1 MVHRQGSRKDLKSHV
16 KSPGSKTSMKTIR
29 QNKTIWWYESLLK
42 YKLLL
47 VVLML
52 GLSYLLGVW
61 LRTLP
66 AFSEQHVLTGDDP
79 YVHLRY
85 AEYLLNSGSLPS
97 NDTLRYYP
105 EGFDPRQE
113 LLLVPWFIAAFSWIT
128 GLQPLDI
135 AIWLPAFF
143 APLIIVPIYFI
154 SKKITGSMSSGVIAA
169 FLAASTPAF
178 ILRSFEGFCDK
189 EAFTTPLMFAA
200 LTLAFISFNTIMRVT
215 SEGYKKTFATSIT
228 LSLLSGVLIGVSALG
243 WAGYFFT
250 YLVLAAYALL
260 MLFFGKDSRD
270 LSLIFIPYLIIM
282 VISGAFVA
290 SLTARYGGLSFL
302 WSITFLVPIGA
313 SLPLIAL
320 RWLKRRF
327 VIPLVITLIVAI
339 VIVEWN
345 YVAGLINWLFGSK
358 GLIRLTVAESRQPTL
373 FDLWNQVGFPIIL
386 AMFALVPRNVKDPT
400 SRNNYLFLLSMFVV
414 SAVLASSEIRLLM
427 FLSLTASIMAGAT
440 LSRIIDYCS
449 SKLLVKRK
457 KRLELNEKALLGLA
471 LSIISTALVVSS
483 TFAIPTYSIENGP
496 ITSHI
501 TIYKSLGMGG
511 YSQWLQA
518 LDWLRGNTTSD
529 AIVIS
534 WWDYGYLI
542 QYYARRMTVVDPGNF
557 YEWRNVVVAK
567 FFMSSDEDEALNILN
582 RSFGLE
588 GKEVYVVVS
597 LEEIPK
603 SHAIAFIAGHPT
615 PPFQLQLIMGAWRW
629 VISDPNAI
637 LTRLVL
643 GIEGLQSDV
652 SGIIPSLKHF
662 EKVYCNTYVAVY

>member
-1 MVHRQGSRKDLKSHV
+1 
-16 KSPGSKTSMKTIR
+16 MKTIR

-243 WAGYFFT
+243 WAGYLFT

-290 SLTARYGGLSFL
+290 FLTARYGGLSFF

-603 SHAIAFIAGHPT
+603 SHAIAFIAGYPT

-662 EKVYCNTYVAVY
+662 EKVYCNTYVAVYRIVWEPTQEISTS

>member
-1 MVHRQGSRKDLKSHV
+1 
-16 KSPGSKTSMKTIR
+16 MKTIR
-29 QNKTIWWYESLLK
+29 QTGKTIWWYESLLK
-42 YKLLL
+42 HKLLL

-66 AFSEQHVLTGDDP
+66 AFSEQQVLTGDDP

-85 AEYLLNSGSLPS
+85 AECLLDNGSLPS

-113 LLLVPWFIAAFSWIT
+113 LLLVPWFIAGFSWLT
-128 GLQPLDI
+128 GLRPLDI

-143 APLIIVPIYFI
+143 APLIVVPIYFI
-154 SKKITGSMSSGVIAA
+154 SKKITGSRSSGVIAA
-169 FLAASTPAF
+169 FLAASAPAF

-200 LTLAFISFNTIMRVT
+200 LTLAFTSFNTIMKVAT
-215 SEGYKKTFATSIT
+215 EGYKKTFTISII
-228 LSLLSGVLIGVSALG
+228 LSLLSGILIGVSALG
-243 WAGYFFT
+243 WAGYLFT

-260 MLFFGKDSRD
+260 MLFFGEDSRN
-270 LSLIFIPYLIIM
+270 LGLIFIPYLIVM
-282 VISGAFVA
+282 VVSGTFVA
-290 SLTARYGGLSFL
+290 FSTARYGGLSFF
-302 WSITFLVPIGA
+302 WSVTFLIPIGA

-327 VIPLVITLIVAI
+327 VVPLVIALVVAV
-339 VIVEWN
+339 VIVEWS

-358 GLIRLTVAESRQPTL
+358 GLVRLTVAESKQPTL
-373 FDLWNQVGFPIIL
+373 FDVWNQVGFPIIL
-386 AMFALVPRNVKDPT
+386 AILALVPRDVKDPT
-400 SRNNYLFLLSMFVV
+400 SRNNYLFLLSMFAV
-414 SAVLASSEIRLLM
+414 SAILASSEIRLLM

-471 LSIISTALVVSS
+471 LSIILAALVVSS

-496 ITSHI
+496 ITSHA
-501 TIYKSLGMGG
+501 TIYKSLGMSG

-518 LDWLRGNTTSD
+518 LDWLKENTTSG
-529 AIVIS
+529 AIIIS
-534 WWDYGYLI
+534 WWDYGYMI
-542 QYYARRMTVVDPGNF
+542 QYYANRTTVVDPGNF

-567 FFMSSDEDEALNILN
+567 FFMSSDENEALNILN
-582 RSFGLE
+582 QSFGLE
-588 GKEVYVVVS
+588 GKEVYVIVS

-603 SHAIAFIAGHPT
+603 SHAIAFIAGYPT

-643 GIEGLQSDV
+643 GIEGLQSDA
-652 SGIIPSLKHF
+652 SNIIPSLKHF
-662 EKVYCNTYVAVY
+662 EKVYCNSYVALYRVMWELT